1 METPRGKQVEAP
13 NIAANTPSANR
24 IIFLV
29 YVQVAER
36 FDALPFFR
44 EDRGSG
50 CGDGRE
56 AASGSCA
63 SRAANLPGS
72 AQPCQGAGMSEKH
85 ARQPS
90 GALTDPSPPLLFRE
104 PSAPVTTGQVIAGR
118 YELRARLGA
127 GAMGVV
133 FRAYDRELEEEV
145 ALKALLPWQIGEDR
159 TLARLRSEVKLA
171 RRITHRNVCRV
182 FDLGEDGELKFLT
195 MELVQGQPLR
205 ELLARGRVE
214 PERAFAIL
222 EQIIAGLGAA
232 HAQGVLH
239 RDLKPENVMI
249 CREGRVALVDF
260 GLARSF
266 THELTASGSRA
277 GTPAYMSPEQIRGEP
292 LDARSDVFSLG
303 ILAFEL
309 LSGEGPFG
317 QRATPQILSAILDAP
332 PVPLVVPGLSSDVVE
347 ALEAVLARALAKR
360 PAERF
365 RAIEELGAALAAAR
379 RGLSPKGAE
388 IPRERQSTDG
398 LATAAKRRREGRGP
412 VGAVAVLGLCLI
424 AGAALSLASIVDGS
438 SKIEGRAAAAPV
450 DSPRDLAARED
461 RLTMIVVPF
470 ENRTGDPQWD
480 GLAQTATSVV
490 QAELQRER
498 AIHAIEG
505 SPALSSV
512 AAAVPNST
520 WSLGGALQLAG
531 NQIRVTARIR
541 APDGSIAGDAINAE
555 GEPDRKRDVL
565 ERLRVHAM
573 DEVRLLQR
581 DHERRLRA
589 ERGTSNKTAREELLR
604 YYDLIGP
611 GPRIEVLDAAK
622 RLVAGALAADPG
634 YVPALLEQA
643 ELLMFEA
650 QATADNQKL
659 SEALSVVEGA
669 LAIAPDDPRALLLRC
684 QQMQRNML
692 NNGYPTDETLSHAL
706 TACSAAARALPH
718 SAEMLRI
725 MARFSDLTCQDDL
738 AVTQLKSALEIDRS
752 LSGPVLAHLVALALQ
767 NGRLELADEM
777 SQRFV
782 EFSEEEAELGAR
794 ALSRRAGV
802 PGAIGAH
809 GARAE
814 VLLRR
819 GKLDEA
825 QVHLEKE
832 LGYITAGLGNKWV
845 EPKAIRGLFQIA
857 TQRKVPPPPWLVR
870 RLSIIEKEYGAATA
884 RDPSTAWVLAGAYQ
898 FVDPEAALVWI
909 QRLGSPKNYREVLAR
924 TLFHHMAGD
933 DAGARRALGEL
944 EPAHE
949 WERGCQKWLQSLLSE

>member
-1 METPRGKQVEAP
+1 
-13 NIAANTPSANR
+13 
-24 IIFLV
+24 
-29 YVQVAER
+29 
-36 FDALPFFR
+36 
-44 EDRGSG
+44 
-50 CGDGRE
+50 
-56 AASGSCA
+56 
-63 SRAANLPGS
+63 
-72 AQPCQGAGMSEKH
+72 MSEKH

-104 PSAPVTTGQVIAGR
+104 PSAPVTLGQVIAGR

-133 FRAYDRELEEEV
+133 FRAHDRELEEEI
-145 ALKALLPWQIGEDR
+145 ALKVLLPWQLGEDR

-195 MELVQGQPLR
+195 MELVQGEPLR
-205 ELLARGRVE
+205 ELLGRGRVE

-222 EQIIAGLGAA
+222 QQIIAGLGAA
-232 HAQGVLH
+232 HAEGVLH

-266 THELTASGSRA
+266 THELDASASRA
-277 GTPAYMSPEQIRGEP
+277 GTPAYMSPEQIRGES

-317 QRATPQILSAILDAP
+317 QRATPQIISAILHAP
-332 PVPLVVPGLSSDVVE
+332 PVRLVVPGLSPDVVE

-360 PAERF
+360 AADRF

-379 RGLSPKGAE
+379 RGLSPKEAE
-388 IPRERQSTDG
+388 VPRERESTDG
-398 LATAAKRRREGRGP
+398 LATAAKRRHGERGS

-424 AGAALSLASIVDGS
+424 AGATLSLASIVDGS
-438 SKIEGRAAAAPV
+438 SKIEEGRASVAPV

-470 ENRTGDPQWD
+470 ENRTGNPQWD

-498 AIHAIEG
+498 AIHIIEG
-505 SPALSSV
+505 SPAVSSV
-512 AAAVPNST
+512 AAAVPDTT

-541 APDGSIAGDAINAE
+541 APDGSLAGDAIHAE

-622 RLVAGALAADPG
+622 RLVAGALAADPR

-643 ELLMFEA
+643 ELLTFEA
-650 QATADNQKL
+650 LATADNQKH
-659 SEALSVVEGA
+659 SEALSVVESA
-669 LAIAPDDPRALLLRC
+669 LAIAPDDPRAQLLRC
-684 QQMQRNML
+684 QQMQRDML
-692 NNGYPTDETLSHAL
+692 HNGYPTDETLSHAL
-706 TACSAAARALPH
+706 TACGAAARALPH
-718 SAEMLRI
+718 SAEMLRT

-738 AVTQLKSALEIDRS
+738 AVTQLKHALEMDRS
-752 LSGPVLAHLVALALQ
+752 LSGPILRHLIALALQ

-777 SQRFV
+777 SRQFV
-782 EFSEEEAELGAR
+782 EFSDEEAELGAR
-794 ALSRRAGV
+794 ALSRRAGA
-802 PGAIGAH
+802 PGAEGAH
-809 GARAE
+809 GTRAD

-857 TQRKVPPPPWLVR
+857 TQRRERPPPWLVR
-870 RLSIIEKEYGAATA
+870 RLSIIENEYRAATA

-909 QRLGSPKNYREVLAR
+909 QRLGPPSNYREVLAR
-924 TLFHHMAGD
+924 VLFHHMAGD
-933 DAGARRALGEL
+933 DAGARRTLDKH

-949 WERGCQKWLQSLLSE
+949 WERGCLTWLQSLLSG

>member
-1 METPRGKQVEAP
+1 
-13 NIAANTPSANR
+13 
-24 IIFLV
+24 
-29 YVQVAER
+29 
-36 FDALPFFR
+36 
-44 EDRGSG
+44 
-50 CGDGRE
+50 
-56 AASGSCA
+56 
-63 SRAANLPGS
+63 
-72 AQPCQGAGMSEKH
+72 MSEKH

-104 PSAPVTTGQVIAGR
+104 PSGEVTIGQVIAGR

-133 FRAYDRELEEEV
+133 FRAYDRELEEEI

-182 FDLGEDGELKFLT
+182 FDLGEDGALKFLT

-232 HAQGVLH
+232 HAEGVLH

-249 CREGRVALVDF
+249 CSEGRVALVDF

-266 THELTASGSRA
+266 TQEFNASASRA

-317 QRATPQILSAILDAP
+317 QRATPQIISAILQSP

-365 RAIEELGAALAAAR
+365 RAIEELGVALAAAR

-388 IPRERQSTDG
+388 VPRERESTDG
-398 LATAAKRRREGRGP
+398 LTTAAKRRHVERGS
-412 VGAVAVLGLCLI
+412 VGAMAVLGLCLI
-424 AGAALSLASIVDGS
+424 AGATLSWVKGEPASMVDGS
-438 SKIEGRAAAAPV
+438 SKIEGRASAAPV
-450 DSPRDLAARED
+450 DGPRDQAARDD

-470 ENRTGDPQWD
+470 ENRTGDPQWES
-480 GLAQTATSVV
+480 LAQTATSAV
-490 QAELQRER
+490 QAELQQER
-498 AIHAIEG
+498 SIHIIEG
-505 SPALSSV
+505 APALSTM
-512 AAAVPNST
+512 AAAAPETT

-541 APDGSIAGDAINAE
+541 APDGSIAGDAIHAE
-555 GEPDRKRDVL
+555 GAPDRERDVL
-565 ERLRVHAM
+565 DRLRVHTL

-589 ERGTSNKTAREELLR
+589 ERGTSNKTAREELFR
-604 YYDLIGP
+604 YYELIGP

-622 RLVAGALAADPG
+622 RLVAGALAADPR

-643 ELLMFEA
+643 ELLTFEA
-650 QATADNQKL
+650 LATADNQKH
-659 SEALSVVEGA
+659 SEALSVVESA

-684 QQMQRNML
+684 QQMQRDML
-692 NNGYPTDETLSHAL
+692 HNGYPTDETLSHAL
-706 TACSAAARALPH
+706 TACGVAARALPR

-738 AVTQLKSALEIDRS
+738 AVTQLKHALEMDRS
-752 LSGPVLAHLVALALQ
+752 LSGPILRHLIALALQ

-777 SQRFV
+777 SRRFV
-782 EFSEEEAELGAR
+782 EFSDEEAELGAR
-794 ALSRRAGV
+794 ALSRRAGA
-802 PGAIGAH
+802 PGAEGAH
-809 GARAE
+809 GTRAD

-832 LGYITAGLGNKWV
+832 LGYVTAGLGNKWV

-857 TQRKVPPPPWLVR
+857 TQRRERPPPWLVH
-870 RLSIIEKEYGAATA
+870 RLSIIENEYRAATA

-898 FVDPEAALVWI
+898 FVDPPAALVWI
-909 QRLGSPKNYREVLAR
+909 QRLGPASNYREVLAR
-924 TLFHHMAGD
+924 VLFHHMAGD
-933 DAGARRALGEL
+933 DAGARRTLDKH

-949 WERGCQKWLQSLLSE
+949 WERGCLKWLLSLLSG